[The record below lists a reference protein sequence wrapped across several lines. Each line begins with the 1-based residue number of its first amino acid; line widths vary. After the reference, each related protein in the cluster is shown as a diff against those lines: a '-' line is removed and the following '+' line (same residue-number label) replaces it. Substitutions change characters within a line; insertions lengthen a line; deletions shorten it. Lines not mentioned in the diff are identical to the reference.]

1 MYDLGDQF
9 ALDLSK
15 AKANPYSVLAGEKY
29 RITVLTER
37 LVRLEYSP
45 NGVFEDRPTELVF
58 CRNFPQVE
66 VSVKD
71 GQNSVVLETKYF
83 ILTYVKNAPFKG
95 TSVNKTANLKVE
107 LKGTDRVWYYGHPEV
122 RNYLAP
128 ILQATD
134 SKEDDMR
141 YNMKGLYS
149 IDGFAS
155 IDDSRSK
162 VFNARGN
169 CLERENP
176 EIDIYLFMYFRDF
189 SLCLKDYYM
198 LTGYPALIPRY
209 ALGNWW
215 SRNDSYTEE
224 KLEELITNFE
234 TNKIP
239 MSIIMLDKDWHIRYK
254 DGERHLKTGF
264 TFNGELIQ
272 SPTKLVDLLHSKGI
286 RIGLNINP
294 IEGFYPI
301 DAYYAEAKKYLPPL
315 TNGVIPF
322 NVYDAKTVDVYLKIY
337 IHPLDNFGIDFFWI
351 DWYDKDRT
359 TELALL
365 KHYHFYD
372 MMRNYKRRPMVYGY
386 NSSVAAHRYPVLYAG
401 KSTVS
406 WDTLKAIPFYNGKAT
421 NIGVSW
427 WSHDIGGFFYGT
439 EDNEL
444 YERYIQLGTFSPIL
458 KLSADVGRF
467 YKREPWRWDMKTYAI
482 AKDYLQLRHRLIP
495 YLYSEA
501 YKYYKYGIPLI
512 QPIYYRYPELYDDV
526 LYRNEYYFGSQFF
539 ICPIT
544 IKKELVMNRVI
555 QKFFLPEGTWYD
567 FVTGKK
573 FPGGHKYVSFFR
585 DQDYPVFAKA
595 GAIIPLANHENL
607 NDTTPPKDMEIHI
620 FPGESNNYRLYEDD
634 GVSDLYLKGYYL
646 LSLIDYNYL
655 PNNYTVIIRPLEG
668 KSGIVPDT
676 RNYKIRFRNT
686 KKSTDV
692 SAYVR
697 DIKVECFTTVE
708 GPDFIVE
715 VKDVPT
721 TQQLTINCK
730 GKDIE
735 IDAIRIIMED
745 VESIISDLP
754 IPTKVKEQVYGLF
767 VSDQPINKKRI
778 AIRKMGQGKD
788 GLETK
793 YVQLFIK
800 LLEYISQ
807 V

>member
-15 AKANPYSVLAGEKY
+15 SKANPYCIFTGEKY
-29 RITVLTER
+29 RITILTER
-37 LVRLEYSP
+37 LLRLEYSE
-45 NGVFEDRPTELVF
+45 NGVFEDRPTELAW
-58 CRNFPQVE
+58 CRNFPKVE
-66 VSVKD
+66 F
-71 GQNSVVLETKYF
+71 NVVDKKNVLMIETKYF
-83 ILTYVKNAPFKG
+83 ILTYTKNAHFKG
-95 TSVNKTANLKVE
+95 TNINRMGNLKVE
-107 LKGTDRVWYYGHPEV
+107 LINTDKVWYYGHPEV
-122 RNYLAP
+122 RNYMAP
-128 ILQATD
+128 VMQSTD
-134 SKEDDMR
+134 NKEEDNR
-141 YNMKGLYS
+141 FNMKGLYS
-149 IDGFAS
+149 VDGFAS
-155 IDDSRSK
+155 IDDSKSK

-169 CLERENP
+169 CSQREVE

-215 SRNDSYTEE
+215 SRNDAYNEE
-224 KLEELITNFE
+224 RIEELVNNFE
-234 TNKIP
+234 THEIP
-239 MSIIMLDKDWHIRYK
+239 MSIIMLDKDWHIRIK
-254 DGERHLKTGF
+254 DGNNHLKTGF
-264 TFNGELIQ
+264 TFNGELFPNP
-272 SPTKLVDLLHSKGI
+272 SGLVELLHSKGI

-294 IEGFYPI
+294 TEGFYPI
-301 DAYYAEAKKYLPPL
+301 DTYYEQAKKYLPAYE
-315 TNGVIPF
+315 NGVIPF
-322 NVYDAKTVDVYLKIY
+322 NVYDAKTIDVYLKVF

-351 DWYDKDRT
+351 DWYDKNRVG
-359 TELALL
+359 ELSLL

-372 MMRNYKRRPMVYGY
+372 MMRNYKRRPMVYAY
-386 NSSVAAHRYPVLYAG
+386 NATVAAHRYPVLYAG
-401 KSTVS
+401 KATVS
-406 WDTLKAIPFYNGKAT
+406 WNTLKALPFFNGKAT

-427 WSHDIGGFFYGT
+427 WSHDIGGYFYGT

-458 KLSADVGRF
+458 KLSADEGRF
-467 YKREPWRWDMKTYAI
+467 YKREPWRWDKKTYAI
-482 AKDYLQLRHRLIP
+482 AQDYLQLRHRMIP

-512 QPIYYRYPELYDDV
+512 QPIYYRYPEIYDDG

-544 IKKELVMNRVI
+544 TKKEMIMNRVI
-555 QKFFLPEGTWYD
+555 QKFFLPEGIWYD

-573 FPGGHKYVSFFR
+573 FPGGQKYVSFFR

-595 GAIIPLANHENL
+595 GAIIPLSNNENL

-620 FPGESNNYRLYEDD
+620 FPGQSNNYRLYEDD

-655 PNNYTVIIRPLEG
+655 PNNYTVIIRPIEG
-668 KSGIVPDT
+668 KSGIIPEK

-686 KKSTDV
+686 KKSDDV
-692 SAYVR
+692 AAY
-697 DIKVECFTTVE
+697 IKDQKIECETSIE

-715 VKDVPT
+715 VKDAPT

-754 IPTKVKEQVYGLF
+754 IATKVKEQIYALF
-767 VSDQPINKKRI
+767 VSDLPINKKRI
-778 AIRKMGQGKD
+778 AIRKMGKGQS